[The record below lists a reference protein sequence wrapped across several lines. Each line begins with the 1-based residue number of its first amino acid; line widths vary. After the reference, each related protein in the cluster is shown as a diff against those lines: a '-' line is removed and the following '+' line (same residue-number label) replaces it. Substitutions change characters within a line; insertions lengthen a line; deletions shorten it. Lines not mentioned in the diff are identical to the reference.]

1 MLWGPADGM
10 VWSNVTIPA
19 NERIL
24 AVPDLPYPSEDPM
37 RPIRQVLGGVRPELK
52 LHGPWT
58 HVCAVGR
65 STCDVIRASLP
76 YSRGGRPMLSSSVQ
90 GPLPV
95 ADEDPAAGDRGLLR
109 GSRAW
114 YGGWR
119 AHGMDDR
126 VMVLDDE
133 SVFEVGQG
141 SGSAPESKRRERV
154 STSRQ
159 PTLAT
164 WTDPEDGMVYIDVPT
179 YPPPPPVQTPPSP
192 EWMSWFIS
200 ISPSPIYMRAEAV
213 RDEIFSQRYRF
224 RSLEYEQ
231 ERGENR
237 DLLLQLAEERHAR
250 LELAEVV
257 DSMRRGQEPKGGS
270 KCIRAD
276 HLYRLVRRFNRIVLD
291 REWSREVLERVVM
304 IGLET

>member
-52 LHGPWT
+52 LHGPYHPLYPYYTPLWFPRLAAGT

-133 SVFEVGQG
+133 SVG
-141 SGSAPESKRRERV
+141 SGSALESKRPKMV
-154 STSRQ
+154 SASRQ
-159 PTLAT
+159 STLAT
-164 WTDPEDGMVYIDVPT
+164 WTNLEDGMVYIDVPT
-179 YPPPPPVQTPPSP
+179 YPPPPPIQTPPSP
-192 EWMSWFIS
+192 EWIFTRI
-200 ISPSPIYMRAEAV
+200 RAE
-213 RDEIFSQRYRF
+213 D
-224 RSLEYEQ
+224 
-231 ERGENR
+231 
-237 DLLLQLAEERHAR
+237 
-250 LELAEVV
+250 
-257 DSMRRGQEPKGGS
+257 
-270 KCIRAD
+270 
-276 HLYRLVRRFNRIVLD
+276 
-291 REWSREVLERVVM
+291 
-304 IGLET
+304 